1 MLHEKEINN
10 RETMILK
17 LKNTLKKQAH
27 EMEEKDLEF
36 QKLKNK
42 LESKINELYKKYSD
56 NENDTKEKDKAIGI
70 INKEFKEIQ

>member
-1 MLHEKEINN
+1 
-10 RETMILK
+10 
-17 LKNTLKKQAH
+17 
-27 EMEEKDLEF
+27 MEEKDLEF